1 MNYYLRETN
10 VWLTAEGQKFFKRP
24 AQKKNRKINHQILT
38 IFHKFVSIKDS
49 LIKRY
54 SVRAELARIGF
65 PVLT

>member
-1 MNYYLRETN
+1 MYGLQQRAKNFLKDQY
-10 VWLTAEGQKFFKRP
+10 
-24 AQKKNRKINHQILT
+24 KKNRKINHQILT